1 MQTVQT
7 IFPIFAVMVMAWVAL
22 IWAIVIAVT
31 VRNILVVVKSRGKD
45 EDGTT
50 TTPTTTPTDMP
61 TIAGMPV
68 GAYYATHATQ
78 ITTPTNTFNNSTT
91 TIIH

>member
-1 MQTVQT
+1 MNMQT
-7 IFPIFAVMVMAWVAL
+7 IFPIFAVAVMAWVAL
-22 IWAIVIAVT
+22 IWAIVIIVT
-31 VRNILVVVKSRGKD
+31 VRNVIVAVKSRGQG

-50 TTPTTTPTDMP
+50 TAPTTTPTDMP
-61 TIAGMPV
+61 TIAGMPI

-78 ITTPTNTFNNSTT
+78 MTTPTNTFNNTTT